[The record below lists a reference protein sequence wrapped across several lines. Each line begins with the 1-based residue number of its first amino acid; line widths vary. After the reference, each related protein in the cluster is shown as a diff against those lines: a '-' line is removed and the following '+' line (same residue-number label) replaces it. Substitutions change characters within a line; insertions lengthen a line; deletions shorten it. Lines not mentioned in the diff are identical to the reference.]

1 MIMTEQKKKEQRS
14 NKWAF
19 LFYQESAP
27 EDYLNVLEELH
38 VPFVLSPWHDKD
50 VNRSTGEFKKAH
62 KHGAFFFDS
71 LKSYTQVSELIS
83 NKLNGPAHVEVVMSP
98 KGMYDYFTHAENP
111 EKTPYNIMDIESGA
125 GFELDKFLAENNSD
139 LLQQVYEIMRDS
151 GLKEF
156 ADFTDLVAE
165 EFPLLLYYVFDKSY
179 FFKIYLDSKRYIES
193 KPKTGKE
200 VEDD

>member
-1 MIMTEQKKKEQRS
+1 MTEQKKKEQRS

-19 LFYQESAP
+19 LFYKESAP

-71 LKSYTQVSELIS
+71 LKSYSQVSDLIS
-83 NKLNGPAHVEVVMSP
+83 DKLNGPAHVEIVMSP

-111 EKTPYNIMDIESGA
+111 EKTPYNVKDIESGA
-125 GFELDKFLAENNSD
+125 GFELDKFLAENSPNF
-139 LLQQVYEIMRDS
+139 LQEVYEIMRDS
-151 GLKEF
+151 ELKEF
-156 ADFTDLVAE
+156 ADFTDLIARE
-165 EFPLLLYYVFDKSY
+165 HSDLLPLVFDRSY
-179 FFKIYLDSKRYIES
+179 FFKIYLDSKRYNI
-193 KPKTGKE
+193 GKE
-200 VEDD
+200 LKNDSEDR